1 MKFGYSCFKALYIN
15 IFIAIFK
22 KKVTCHISLCTL
34 KTSLSLYFS
43 LIFKKTSLNTKKRLR
58 FPIWGSVRKMRIYN
72 AKPIFLMAFLY
83 SHDQIHKKQTCL
95 TQKLNVDRSFLGFDF
110 YVFWIIG
117 YYIHHVTA
125 PSPFIKVLKR
135 VFLHDSLR
143 NGISKFENQMEK
155 S

>member
-1 MKFGYSCFKALYIN
+1 M
-15 IFIAIFK
+15 FK
-22 KKVTCHISLCTL
+22 KQNKIAKYLLRLAIVFLLIGVASGKCGFTTL
-34 KTSLSLYFS
+34 SPF
-43 LIFKKTSLNTKKRLR
+43 
-58 FPIWGSVRKMRIYN
+58 
-72 AKPIFLMAFLY
+72 FLMAFLY